1 MPADLSPE
9 VEAAYRACERLARDH
24 YENFTVASFLLP
36 SGTRRH
42 MAALYGFARGV
53 DDIGDE
59 YGGDR
64 PAALDGWEAHL
75 RSLFGEEVDPPGPR
89 PQVFKAL
96 AQTIRACGLPAGP
109 FLRLIEANRRDQRMQ
124 RYERWEDLLEY
135 CTYSAD
141 PVGRLVLRIFGETD
155 PELVPLSD
163 ATCTALQLTNF
174 WQDVARD
181 LAMGRIYLPR
191 EDMERFGVEESD
203 LAGPPAGPAF
213 RDLMRFEV
221 ERTRPL
227 FREGWELVGRVDGAF
242 RVDLAL
248 FTRGGE
254 AVLDAIEGGRISPE
268 SPLPPLDAQTV
279 NACEALVAQMGIEP
293 IEEAIRSGCDVIL
306 CGRAYDPAVFAA
318 HPVHAGYDKGLAF
331 HLGKI
336 LECAAI
342 AADPGS
348 GSDCVLGILREDHF
362 VLEPL
367 SDDRRFTEQ
376 STAAHSLYEKSDPYV
391 LPGPGGRIN
400 LSETSFT
407 ETGEGTV
414 VVRGSRFEPS
424 DEYYIKLE
432 GVTKKGYRTVSVA
445 GTRDPRMIESV
456 RPILEDV
463 ERYSMDLLAKEGIQ
477 GSIFFHVY
485 GKDGVMGRLEP
496 ETVVRS
502 HELGIVLEAI
512 GATQDQANA
521 ICSFVRSALLH
532 YGYPGRIS
540 TAGNLAFPFSPSDLQ
555 AGAVYE
561 FSVFHLMRIH
571 DQGVFRLQTEEL
583 GGST

>member
-1 MPADLSPE
+1 MAEEAAEFRILSPCAILGYGFPPE
-9 VEAAYRACERLARDH
+9 SFRRGLARDPH
-24 YENFTVASFLLP
+24 LIA
-36 SGTRRH
+36 
-42 MAALYGFARGV
+42 V
-53 DDIGDE
+53 DAGSID
-59 YGGDR
+59 
-64 PAALDGWEAHL
+64 
-75 RSLFGEEVDPPGPR
+75 PGPYYLGAGKSFTDR
-89 PQVFKAL
+89 VAVKRDLRYILEAGRERGIPVVVGS
-96 AQTIRACGLPAGP
+96 CGGAGAEP
-109 FLRLIEANRRDQRMQ
+109 HLSWCADIVREIAREEGLRF
-124 RYERWEDLLEY
+124 
-135 CTYSAD
+135 
-141 PVGRLVLRIFGETD
+141 PVGLIY
-155 PELVPLSD
+155 
-163 ATCTALQLTNF
+163 A
-174 WQDVARD
+174 DVARQ
-181 LAMGRIYLPR
+181 
-191 EDMERFGVEESD
+191 E
-203 LAGPPAGPAF
+203 
-213 RDLMRFEV
+213 
-221 ERTRPL
+221 
-227 FREGWELVGRVDGAF
+227 
-242 RVDLAL
+242 
-248 FTRGGE
+248 
-254 AVLDAIEGGRISPE
+254 VLDAIEGGRISPE